1 MGLQKKSAI
10 LSTFKVVGMKRISI
24 IGSTGSIGVN
34 TLNVARH
41 LKESVQV
48 VALAAKSNIEL
59 LEAQAH
65 EFRPKL
71 IGVYDK
77 DKAKELKRRLPD
89 SEILGGLE
97 GIKAVA
103 AFDLANFV
111 VSSMTGTLGLI
122 PTVAAIEAGKT
133 VGLANKEALVSG
145 GAIVMALARKH
156 GVQIIPIDSEHSAI
170 FQCLNGEKKSAV
182 DRIILTSSGG
192 PFRHFSHEQ
201 LAKATVDQALCH
213 PTWTMGPKVTIDS
226 STLMNKGLEVI
237 EAHWLFDMPLDK
249 IDVVIHPQSIIHS
262 MVEYVD
268 RSIIAQMG
276 EPSMIV
282 PIQYSLTHPERKGG
296 FLAPFDF
303 IKNHTLQFFVPD
315 LLKFPCL
322 RLAYDA
328 ARAGESL
335 TCYMNAANEVLVW
348 RCLQKEITWHDISKK
363 LEQLMLSHTSVKI
376 NSIEDVLEVDA
387 LARFEASRH

>member
-1 MGLQKKSAI
+1 
-10 LSTFKVVGMKRISI
+10 MKRISV

-41 LKESVQV
+41 LNEEIKV

-59 LEAQAH
+59 LEAQAR
-65 EFRPKL
+65 EFQPEL
-71 IGVYDK
+71 IGVYDE
-77 DKAKELKRRLPD
+77 DKALELKRRLPNI
-89 SEILGGLE
+89 EVIPGLE

-103 AFDLANFV
+103 SFDPANFV

-122 PTVAAIEAGKT
+122 PTIAAIEARKT

-145 GAIVMALARKH
+145 GALVMALARKR
-156 GVQIIPIDSEHSAI
+156 GVEIIPIDSEHSAI
-170 FQCLNGEKKSAV
+170 FQCLKSEKKAAV
-182 DRIILTSSGG
+182 NRIILTSSGG
-192 PFRHFSHEQ
+192 PFRRFSSEE

-213 PTWTMGPKVTIDS
+213 PTWTMGKKVTIDS

-282 PIQYSLTHPERKGG
+282 PIQYSLTYPERQPG
-296 FLAPFDF
+296 LLPPFDF
-303 IKNHTLQFFVPD
+303 IKHHTLQFFLPD
-315 LLKFPCL
+315 LMKFPCL

-328 ARAGESL
+328 ARAGGSL
-335 TCYMNAANEVLVW
+335 TCYMNAANEVLVH
-348 RCLQKEITWHDISKK
+348 RCLEKEITWQEISRK
-363 LEQLMLSHTSVKI
+363 LEQLMMAHNSVAI
-376 NSIEDVLEVDA
+376 NSVEDVLEVDT
-387 LARFEASRH
+387 LARRDALK